1 MDTEKELTSLDKFL
15 LEVEKVIPI
24 IDKLI
29 PMILSLSMVLGFI
42 ILHKWYRRRLGAAS
56 TPEEKSRLIQF
67 GVLLYSTY
75 GFVFLLFFNGAVIYY
90 VSDQNFL
97 YDMAVALIVSWV
109 VVLIGYYAWAL
120 YFYNINYGWTDDD
133 WNRYEDARANN
144 PVAAEGPPEK
154 NPFAGESLGLP
165 PGTIRG
171 TIALTVLISGLSFV
185 IAALSMSSSV
195 PPNAVVVDNF
205 EFFKKAF
212 LMMIAFY
219 FGTKS
224 LEILQGSGSK
234 TESAETSTSSA
245 SSPAAIPVTTP
256 SQVAT
261 PRPSLPALPMHTEM
275 PGDESGAVS
284 PENMQSSFHVPGSKG

>member
-1 MDTEKELTSLDKFL
+1 MNPQEAHLLDIIL
-15 LEVEKVIPI
+15 QD
-24 IDKLI
+24 IDKAI
-29 PMILSLSMVLGFI
+29 PLILSFSLVIGFFV
-42 ILHKWYRRRLGAAS
+42 LHKWYKRRYTDAAS
-56 TPEEKSRLIQF
+56 AEERSRLIQV
-67 GVLLYSTY
+67 GVMLYATY
-75 GFVFLLFFNGAVIYY
+75 GFVFLLFFTGAVIYY

-109 VVLIGYYAWAL
+109 VVLVGYYAWAL

-133 WNRYEDARANN
+133 WDRYEDARANN
-144 PVAAEGPPEK
+144 PAAAEGPPEK

-234 TESAETSTSSA
+234 NTTESVETSTFSS
-245 SSPAAIPVTTP
+245 SSPAPIPVASPT
-256 SQVAT
+256 QVAA
-261 PRPSLPALPMHTEM
+261 PRPSPPALPMHTELPM
-275 PGDESGAVS
+275 DENAAS

>member
-1 MDTEKELTSLDKFL
+1 MDAAQVQIEAKTVLQT
-15 LEVEKVIPI
+15 
-24 IDKLI
+24 IDPYI
-29 PMILSLSMVLGFI
+29 PMILTFSMVLGFI
-42 ILHKWYRRRLGAAS
+42 FLHKWYRRRLGAAS
-56 TPEEKSRLIQF
+56 TTEERSRLIQF

-109 VVLIGYYAWAL
+109 VVLVGYYAWAL

-133 WNRYEDARANN
+133 WNRYEEARANN
-144 PVAAEGPPEK
+144 PATADGPPEK

-234 TESAETSTSSA
+234 TESSETSTSS
-245 SSPAAIPVTTP
+245 SPAPIPVAPP
-256 SQVAT
+256 SQVAAQ
-261 PRPSLPALPMHTEM
+261 RPSPPALPMHTE
-275 PGDESGAVS
+275 PPPVDERAA

>member
-1 MDTEKELTSLDKFL
+1 MDLKTLNEILEYLDKAIPFILSTSLVIGFFL
-15 LEVEKVIPI
+15 
-24 IDKLI
+24 
-29 PMILSLSMVLGFI
+29 
-42 ILHKWYRRRLGAAS
+42 LHKWYKRRFTGAS
-56 TPEEKSRLIQF
+56 SPEERSRLIQL
-67 GVLLYSTY
+67 GVMLYATY
-75 GFVFLLFFNGAVIYY
+75 GFVFLLFFTGTVIYY

-109 VVLIGYYAWAL
+109 VVLVGYYAWAL

-133 WNRYEDARANN
+133 WNRYEEARANN
-144 PVAAEGPPEK
+144 PAAAEGPPEK

-234 TESAETSTSSA
+234 TESETSTSSA
-245 SSPAAIPVTTP
+245 SSPAPIPVTTP
-256 SQVAT
+256 SQVAA
-261 PRPSLPALPMHTEM
+261 PRPSPQALPMHTEM
-275 PGDESGAVS
+275 PGDESAAS
-284 PENMQSSFHVPGSKG
+284 PENIQSSFHVPGSKG

>member
-1 MDTEKELTSLDKFL
+1 MDASQATPTDVKTFL
-15 LEVEKVIPI
+15 QT
-24 IDKLI
+24 IDPYI
-29 PMILSLSMVLGFI
+29 PMILTFSMVLGFI
-42 ILHKWYRRRLGAAS
+42 VLHIWYRRRLKATS
-56 TPEEKSRLIQF
+56 TSEERSRLIQF
-67 GVLLYSTY
+67 GVLLYATY

-109 VVLIGYYAWAL
+109 VVLVGYYAWAL
-120 YFYNINYGWTDDD
+120 YFYNINFGWTDDD
-133 WNRYEDARANN
+133 WKRYEDAMINN
-144 PVAAEGPPEK
+144 PAAAEGPPEK

-224 LEILQGSGSK
+224 LEILQGKAPG
-234 TESAETSTSSA
+234 EPPAPPA
-245 SSPAAIPVTTP
+245 AASPAPVPIAAP
-256 SQVAT
+256 SQVAAS
-261 PRPSLPALPMHTEM
+261 RPSPPALPMHTEL
-275 PGDESGAVS
+275 PADERTT
-284 PENMQSSFHVPGSKG
+284 PENLQSSFHVPGSKG